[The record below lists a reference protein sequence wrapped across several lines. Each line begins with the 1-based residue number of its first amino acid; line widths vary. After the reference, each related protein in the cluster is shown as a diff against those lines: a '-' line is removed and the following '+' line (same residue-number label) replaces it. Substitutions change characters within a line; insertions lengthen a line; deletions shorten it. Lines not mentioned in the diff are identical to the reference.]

1 MLLKKKKSFF
11 SFRTNVIGAQTSQIR
26 SRLHQL
32 QNSHTEKCAEA
43 EIAPVKQTHQGRPLR
58 EQIRADM

>member
-11 SFRTNVIGAQTSQIR
+11 SFRSNVIGTQTSQIR

-32 QNSHTEKCAEA
+32 QNSDTEKCAEA
-43 EIAPVKQTHQGRPLR
+43 EIEPMKQTHQGRPLG
-58 EQIRADM
+58 EQTRADM